1 MMVDDATLF
10 ERLGFPE
17 LRGWL
22 AGQTQSEPGRLLAQ
36 QLGLLEDQAAVELA
50 LTEVD
55 EALALLQ
62 SDKSPAL
69 GGCCDLTSVLA
80 DCQAPGSLVSAAE
93 LRPVLQ
99 SLLAIAGC
107 RNWFKGRKE
116 ADRLALVAD
125 GLIPLPELQ
134 RRLQNAIGER
144 GELLDNA
151 SPKLAELRYEGRQT
165 RDRVKQQLERL
176 LTDERLTAC
185 FQDRLVTVR
194 NGRYVVPIKSDY
206 RGRLKGFVQDE
217 SASGQTLYV
226 EPAQI
231 LDGNNRLQQLLRE
244 EQREERRILL
254 QLADLLRRD
263 RAPLLSNQQLLAQI
277 DLRFAAARL
286 SRSYQGCRPELVSSS
301 LIELR
306 QVRHPLLMIRAG
318 QFDIDAAAPI
328 DLLIEKDIQVLV
340 VSGPNTGGKSVA
352 LKTLGLML
360 LMVRAGL
367 HLPCRGDSRIHLYQ
381 QMFVDIGDEQSIADS
396 LSTFS
401 GHLLRIRTILEKADA
416 DTLVLLD
423 EAGSGTDPA
432 EGAALIQAVIE
443 VLCSK
448 GAKILLTTHLGQLKQ
463 FAHVRS
469 GMTNAAVEFDP
480 DTLEPTYGLHYGVP
494 GVSSALAT
502 ARRLGLPPEVVE
514 RAQGFL
520 GDQHDQN
527 QILIELGR
535 QRQELNRELVAT
547 RQLKSEAAA
556 SQQLRKRQL
565 QELKESKGKV
575 LARAGRQAEEL
586 IAATQE
592 RLRQLRRRQA
602 EASSPGQS
610 AQEREELAAARQAFA
625 AFAPKARQK
634 TLVPQDLQVGELV
647 RIVALGAEARVERI
661 SGGQVDLQVAGK
673 RMRQPLTGLEQF
685 TPRRFVTPRA
695 ASSSLVRPGVA
706 EQLTPRLKLIGERV
720 EDALTLLDRYLNDAL
735 LAHLQQVE
743 IIHGAGTGTLRR
755 AVRDYLA
762 SMPAVTA
769 FYAAPQEQGGDNVT
783 VVELGGR

>member
-1 MMVDDATLF
+1 MMVDDAALL

-17 LRGWL
+17 IRGWL
-22 AGQTQSEPGRLLAQ
+22 ADQTQSEPGRLLAQ
-36 QLGLLEDQAAVELA
+36 QLGLLKDQEAVERA

-55 EALALLQ
+55 EALALIQ
-62 SDKSPAL
+62 TDKSPAL
-69 GGCCDLTSVLA
+69 GGCCDVTVVLA
-80 DCQAPGSLVSAAE
+80 DCQAPGSLVPAAQ

-99 SLLAIAGC
+99 SLLAITAC
-107 RNWFKGRKE
+107 RSWFKGRKE
-116 ADRLALVAD
+116 AYCLALVAA
-125 GLIPLPELQ
+125 GLVPLPELQ

-144 GELLDNA
+144 GELLDSA
-151 SPKLAELRYEGRQT
+151 SPRLAELRYEGRQT

-176 LTDERLTAC
+176 LSDERLAAC
-185 FQDRLVTVR
+185 FQERLVTVR

-263 RAPLLSNQQLLAQI
+263 RALLLSNQQLLAQI

-286 SRSYQGCRPELVSSS
+286 SRSYQGCRPELVTSS

-318 QFDIDAAAPI
+318 QFDPGAAVPI
-328 DLLIEKDIQVLV
+328 DLLIAEEAQVLV

-352 LKTLGLML
+352 LKTLGLLL
-360 LMVRAGL
+360 LMLRAGM
-367 HLPCRGDSRIHLYQ
+367 HLPCRSDSRIHLYQ

-401 GHLLRIRTILEKADA
+401 GHLLRIRKILEAADA

-443 VLCSK
+443 SLCRQ
-448 GAKILLTTHLGQLKQ
+448 GTKILLTTHLGQLKQ
-463 FAHVRS
+463 FAHVSS

-502 ARRLGLPPEVVE
+502 ARRLGLPPEVVD

-520 GDQHDQN
+520 GNQHDQN

-547 RQLKSEAAA
+547 RQLKIEAAA

-565 QELKESKGKV
+565 QDLKESKSKV
-575 LARAGRQAEEL
+575 LARARRQAEEL

-592 RLRQLRRRQA
+592 RLKQLRRRP
-602 EASSPGQS
+602 ETSLPGQA

-647 RIVALGAEARVERI
+647 RIVALGVEARVERI
-661 SGGQVDLQVAGK
+661 SGDQVDLRVGGK
-673 RMRQPLTGLEQF
+673 RMRQALTALEQF
-685 TPRRFVTPRA
+685 VPRRFVAPRA
-695 ASSSLVRPGVA
+695 ASTSLVRPAVA
-706 EQLTPRLKLIGERV
+706 EQLAPRLKLVGERA
-720 EDALTLLDRYLNDAL
+720 EDALVLLDRYLNDAL
-735 LAHLQQVE
+735 LGHLQQVE

-762 SMPAVTA
+762 TMPGVTA

-783 VVELGGR
+783 VVELEGR

>member
-1 MMVDDATLF
+1 MMVDDTALL
-10 ERLGFPE
+10 ERLGFSE
-17 LRGWL
+17 LRAWL

-36 QLGLLEDQAAVELA
+36 QFGLLEDQIAVEQA

-55 EALALLQ
+55 EALALIQ
-62 SDKSPAL
+62 ADKWPVL

-80 DCQAPGSLVSAAE
+80 DCQAPGSLVPAAE

-99 SLLAIAGC
+99 SLLAIVGC
-107 RNWFKGRKE
+107 RTWFKGRKE
-116 ADRLALVAD
+116 AHQLAFVAD
-125 GLIPLPELQ
+125 RMVSLPELQ

-144 GELLDNA
+144 GELLDSA

-176 LTDERLTAC
+176 LTDERLAAC
-185 FQDRLVTVR
+185 FQERLVTVR

-263 RAPLLSNQQLLAQI
+263 RDLLFSNQHLLAQI

-301 LIELR
+301 LVELR
-306 QVRHPLLMIRAG
+306 QVRHPLLMVRGG
-318 QFDIDAAAPI
+318 QFDLTAAVPI
-328 DLLIEKDIQVLV
+328 DLLIAEEAQVLV

-360 LMVRAGL
+360 LMLRAGL
-367 HLPCRGDSRIHLYQ
+367 HLPCRSDSRIHLYQ

-401 GHLLRIRTILEKADA
+401 GHLLRIRKILEAADA

-443 VLCSK
+443 SLCRQ

-463 FAHVRS
+463 FAHVS
-469 GMTNAAVEFDP
+469 AGMVNASVEFDP
-480 DTLEPTYGLHYGVP
+480 DTLEPTFGLHYGVP

-502 ARRLGLPPEVVE
+502 ARRLGLPPEVVD

-520 GDQHDQN
+520 GNQHDQN

-535 QRQELNRELVAT
+535 QRQELNRELAAV
-547 RQLKSEAAA
+547 RQLRVEAAA

-565 QELKESKGKV
+565 QELKESKGHV

-592 RLRQLRRRQA
+592 RLKQLRRRQPTV
-602 EASSPGQS
+602 SSPGQS
-610 AQEREELAAARQAFA
+610 AIEREELAAARKAFA
-625 AFAPKARQK
+625 AFAPKTRQK
-634 TLVPQDLQVGELV
+634 TVVPQDLQVGELV
-647 RIVALGAEARVERI
+647 RIVALGVEARVERI
-661 SGGQVDLQVAGK
+661 SAGQVDLQVGGK
-673 RMRQPLTGLEQF
+673 RMRQPLTALEQF
-685 TPRRFVTPRA
+685 TPRRFVAQRA
-695 ASSSLVRPGVA
+695 TSSSLVRPAGA
-706 EQLTPRLKLIGERV
+706 EQLAPRLKLIGERA
-720 EDALTLLDRYLNDAL
+720 EDALALLDRYLNDAL

-743 IIHGAGTGTLRR
+743 IIHGAGSGTLRR

-762 SMPAVTA
+762 TMPAVTA

>member
-1 MMVDDATLF
+1 MMFDSTLL

-36 QLGLLEDQAAVELA
+36 QLALLKDQAAVELA

-55 EALALLQ
+55 EALALIQ
-62 SDKSPAL
+62 TDKSPAL
-69 GGCCDLTSVLA
+69 GGCCDLTAVLV
-80 DCQAPGSLVSAAE
+80 DCQAIGSLVPAAE

-99 SLLAIAGC
+99 SLQAIESC
-107 RNWFKGRKE
+107 RSWFKGRRD
-116 ADRLALVAD
+116 AQHLTLVAA
-125 GLIPLPELQ
+125 GLVPLPELQ

-144 GELLDNA
+144 GELLDSA

-176 LTDERLTAC
+176 LGDERLAAC

-206 RGRLKGFVQDE
+206 RGQLKGFVQDE

-226 EPAQI
+226 EPAQV

-263 RAPLLSNQQLLAQI
+263 RALLLNNQQLLGQI

-286 SRSYQGCRPELVSSS
+286 SRSYQGCRPELVTAA

-318 QFDIDAAAPI
+318 QFDLNAAVPI
-328 DLLIEKDIQVLV
+328 DLLIPEDAQVLV

-360 LMVRAGL
+360 LMLRAGL
-367 HLPCRGDSRIHLYQ
+367 HLPCRSDSRIHLYQ
-381 QMFVDIGDEQSIADS
+381 RLFVDIGDEQSIADS

-401 GHLLRIRTILEKADA
+401 GHLLRIRTILEEADA

-443 VLCSK
+443 ALCRK

-463 FAHVRS
+463 FAHVS
-469 GMTNAAVEFDP
+469 AGMTNASVEFDA

-502 ARRLGLPPEVVE
+502 ARRLGLPVQVVE

-520 GDQHDQN
+520 GNQHDQN

-535 QRQELNRELVAT
+535 QRQDLTRELAT
-547 RQLKSEAAA
+547 ARQFKLEAAA

-565 QELKESKGKV
+565 QELKESKSKV
-575 LARAGRQAEEL
+575 LARASRQAEEL
-586 IAATQE
+586 IGVTEE
-592 RLRQLRRRQA
+592 RLKQLRRRRP
-602 EASSPGQS
+602 ETSSPLQ
-610 AQEREELAAARQAFA
+610 AAAERQELTAVRQHLAAFSPRARQN
-625 AFAPKARQK
+625 
-634 TLVPQDLQVGELV
+634 TVLPQGLEVGELV
-647 RIVALGAEARVERI
+647 RIVALGAEAQVKRI
-661 SGGQVDLQVAGK
+661 AGQQVDLQVGGK
-673 RMRQPLTGLEQF
+673 RLRQPLAALEQF
-685 TPRRFVTPRA
+685 SPRRFAAQRA
-695 ASSSLVRPGVA
+695 AASALVRA
-706 EQLTPRLKLIGERV
+706 ATTEQLTPRLKLIGERV
-720 EDALTLLDRYLNDAL
+720 EDALGLLDRYLNDAL

-743 IIHGAGTGTLRR
+743 IVHGAGSGALRR
-755 AVRDYLA
+755 AVRDYLT
-762 SMPAVTA
+762 SMPGVTA

>member
-1 MMVDDATLF
+1 MMFDTALL

-36 QLGLLEDQAAVELA
+36 QLALLEDQAAVEQA

-55 EALALLQ
+55 EALALVRA
-62 SDKSPAL
+62 DKSPAL
-69 GGCCDLTSVLA
+69 GGCSDLTSVLA
-80 DCQAPGSLVSAAE
+80 ACQAMGSLVPAAE

-99 SLLAIAGC
+99 SLQVIESC
-107 RNWFKGRKE
+107 RSWFKGRRE
-116 ADRLALVAD
+116 AHHLSFVAAGLV
-125 GLIPLPELQ
+125 PLPELQ

-144 GELLDNA
+144 GELLDSA

-176 LTDERLTAC
+176 LSDERLAAY
-185 FQDRLVTVR
+185 FQERLVTVR
-194 NGRYVVPIKSDY
+194 NDRYVVPIKSDY
-206 RGRLKGFVQDE
+206 RGQLKGFVQDE

-231 LDGNNRLQQLLRE
+231 LEGNNRLQHLLRE

-263 RAPLLSNQQLLAQI
+263 RMLLFNNQQLLAQI

-286 SRSYQGCRPELVSSS
+286 SRSYQGCRPELVTST

-318 QFDIDAAAPI
+318 RFDLNAAVPI
-328 DLLIEKDIQVLV
+328 DLLIPEDAQVLV

-360 LMVRAGL
+360 LMLRAGL
-367 HLPCRGDSRIHLYQ
+367 HLPCRSDSRLHLYQ
-381 QMFVDIGDEQSIADS
+381 RLFVDIGDEQSIADS

-401 GHLLRIRTILEKADA
+401 GHLLRIRTILEEADS

-443 VLCSK
+443 SLCRK

-463 FAHVRS
+463 FAHVS
-469 GMTNAAVEFDP
+469 AGMTNASVEFDAE
-480 DTLEPTYGLHYGVP
+480 TLEPTYGLHYGVP

-502 ARRLGLPPEVVE
+502 ALRLGLPAQVVE

-520 GDQHDQN
+520 GNQHDQN

-535 QRQELNRELVAT
+535 QRQDLNQELAVA
-547 RQLKSEAAA
+547 RQLRMEAAA

-565 QELKESKGKV
+565 QDLKESRSKV
-575 LARAGRQAEEL
+575 LARAGRRAEEL
-586 IAATQE
+586 ISATEE
-592 RLRQLRRRQA
+592 RLKQLRRSRS
-602 EASSPGQS
+602 EISSPHQQS
-610 AQEREELAAARQAFA
+610 AERDELSAARQPLA
-625 AFAPKARQK
+625 AFAPRGRQK
-634 TLVPQDLQVGELV
+634 TAPPQGLEVGELV
-647 RIVALGAEARVERI
+647 RIVALGTEAQVKRI
-661 SGGQVDLQVAGK
+661 TGQQVDLQVAGK
-673 RMRQPLTGLEQF
+673 RMRQPLTALEQF
-685 TPRRFVTPRA
+685 SPRRFAAQRA
-695 ASSSLVRPGVA
+695 ASSALVRAVTA
-706 EQLTPRLKLIGERV
+706 EQLAPRLKLIGERV
-720 EDALTLLDRYLNDAL
+720 EDALGLLDRYLNDAL

-743 IIHGAGTGTLRR
+743 IVHGAGSGALRR
-755 AVRDYLA
+755 AVRDYLR

>member
-1 MMVDDATLF
+1 MRIESTLL

-36 QLGLLEDQAAVELA
+36 QLALLEDQAAVELA

-55 EALALLQ
+55 EALALIQ
-62 SDKSPAL
+62 ADRSPAL
-69 GGCCDLTSVLA
+69 GGCCDLTAVLV
-80 DCQAPGSLVSAAE
+80 DCQAIGSLVSALE

-99 SLLAIAGC
+99 SLLAIESC
-107 RNWFKGRKE
+107 RSWFKGRRE
-116 ADRLALVAD
+116 AQHLALVAA
-125 GLIPLPELQ
+125 GLVPLPELQ

-144 GELLDNA
+144 GELLDSA

-176 LTDERLTAC
+176 LGDERLAAC
-185 FQDRLVTVR
+185 FQERLVTVR

-206 RGRLKGFVQDE
+206 RGQLKGFVQDE

-231 LDGNNRLQQLLRE
+231 LDGNNRLQQLQRE

-263 RAPLLSNQQLLAQI
+263 RALLISNQQLLAQL

-286 SRSYQGCRPELVSSS
+286 SRSYQGCRPELVTAA

-318 QFDIDAAAPI
+318 QFDLDAAVPI
-328 DLLIEKDIQVLV
+328 DLLIPEDAQVLV

-360 LMVRAGL
+360 LMLRAGL
-367 HLPCRGDSRIHLYQ
+367 HLPCRCDSRIHLYQ
-381 QMFVDIGDEQSIADS
+381 QMFVDIGDEQSIADN

-401 GHLLRIRTILEKADA
+401 GHLLRIRTILEAADA

-443 VLCSK
+443 SLCRK

-463 FAHVRS
+463 FAHVS
-469 GMTNAAVEFDP
+469 AGMTNASVEFDA

-502 ARRLGLPPEVVE
+502 ARRLGLPTEVVE

-527 QILIELGR
+527 QMLIELGR
-535 QRQELNRELVAT
+535 QRQELNRELAT
-547 RQLKSEAAA
+547 ARQLKMEAAA

-565 QELKESKGKV
+565 QELKESKSKV
-575 LARAGRQAEEL
+575 LARASRQAEEL
-586 IAATQE
+586 IGATEE
-592 RLRQLRRRQA
+592 RLKQLRRRRA
-602 EASSPGQS
+602 ETPFPLQ
-610 AQEREELAAARQAFA
+610 AAAERQELTAVRQPLA
-625 AFAPKARQK
+625 AFAPRSRQK
-634 TLVPQDLQVGELV
+634 TALPQGLEVGELV
-647 RIVALGAEARVERI
+647 RIVVLGVEARVERI
-661 SGGQVDLQVAGK
+661 TGQQVDLQVGGK
-673 RMRQPLTGLEQF
+673 RLRQPLVALEQF
-685 TPRRFVTPRA
+685 SPRRFAAQRA
-695 ASSSLVRPGVA
+695 AASALVRGVA
-706 EQLTPRLKLIGERV
+706 EQQLTPRLKLIGERV
-720 EDALTLLDRYLNDAL
+720 EDALALLDRYLNDAL
-735 LAHLQQVE
+735 LTHLQQVE
-743 IIHGAGTGTLRR
+743 IIHGAGSGALRR

-762 SMPAVTA
+762 TMPAVTA
-769 FYAAPQEQGGDNVT
+769 FYAASQEQGGDNVT

>member
-1 MMVDDATLF
+1 MRFDSTLL

-22 AGQTQSEPGRLLAQ
+22 AGQTQSQPGRLLAQ
-36 QLGLLEDQAAVELA
+36 QLGLLEDQVAVELA

-55 EALALLQ
+55 EALALIQ
-62 SDKSPAL
+62 ANKSPAL

-80 DCQAPGSLVSAAE
+80 DCQAIGSLVPAAE

-99 SLLAIAGC
+99 SLQAIESC
-107 RNWFKGRKE
+107 RSWFKGRRE
-116 ADRLALVAD
+116 AQHLTLVAA
-125 GLIPLPELQ
+125 GLVPLAELQ

-144 GELLDNA
+144 GELLDSA

-176 LTDERLTAC
+176 LGDERLAAC

-206 RGRLKGFVQDE
+206 RGQLKGFVQDE

-226 EPAQI
+226 EPAQV
-231 LDGNNRLQQLLRE
+231 LDGNNRLQHLLRE

-263 RAPLLSNQQLLAQI
+263 RALLINNQQLLAQL
-277 DLRFAAARL
+277 DVRFAAARL
-286 SRSYQGCRPELVSSS
+286 SRSYQGCRPELVTSA

-318 QFDIDAAAPI
+318 QFDLNAAVPI
-328 DLLIEKDIQVLV
+328 DLLLPEDAQVLV

-360 LMVRAGL
+360 LMLRAGL
-367 HLPCRGDSRIHLYQ
+367 HLPCRSDSRIHLYQ
-381 QMFVDIGDEQSIADS
+381 RLFVDIGDEQSIADS

-401 GHLLRIRTILEKADA
+401 GHLLRIRTILEEADA

-443 VLCSK
+443 SLCRK

-463 FAHVRS
+463 FAHVS
-469 GMTNAAVEFDP
+469 AGMTNASVEFDA

-502 ARRLGLPPEVVE
+502 ARRLGLPPQVVE

-535 QRQELNRELVAT
+535 QRQDLNRELAT
-547 RQLKSEAAA
+547 ARQLKLEAAA

-565 QELKESKGKV
+565 QELKESKNKV

-586 IAATQE
+586 IGATEE
-592 RLRQLRRRQA
+592 RLKQLRRRRA
-602 EASSPGQS
+602 ETPS
-610 AQEREELAAARQAFA
+610 ALQVTTERQELAAARQPLA
-625 AFAPKARQK
+625 AFAPRARQK
-634 TLVPQDLQVGELV
+634 TVLPQGLEVGELV
-647 RIVALGAEARVERI
+647 RIVALGAEAQVKRI
-661 SGGQVDLQVAGK
+661 SGQQVDLQVGGK
-673 RMRQPLTGLEQF
+673 RMRQPLAALEQF
-685 TPRRFVTPRA
+685 SPRRFTAQRAVSSALVRA
-695 ASSSLVRPGVA
+695 AAA

-720 EDALTLLDRYLNDAL
+720 EDALVLLDRYLSDAV

-743 IIHGAGTGTLRR
+743 IIHGAGTGALRR
-755 AVRDYLA
+755 AVRDYLR
-762 SMPAVTA
+762 SMPGVAA